1 MRFMA
6 LCSSGLGSSF
16 MVELNIKKALAGLGV
31 TDAEVSHSDLGGA
44 TPADADVF
52 IVGCDLADAA
62 GGFSPLIVLD
72 SLIDQQELETK
83 LREVCT
89 QKGLI

>member
-16 MVELNIKKALAGLGV
+16 MVELNIKKALTSLGV
-31 TDAEVSHSDLGGA
+31 TNADVTHSDLGGA
-44 TPADADVF
+44 SPQDADVF
-52 IVGCDLADAA
+52 IVGRDLADAA
-62 GGFSPLIVLD
+62 AHFSPLVVLD

-83 LREVCT
+83 LRDIC
-89 QKGLI
+89 QKEGLL